1 MSDRRARRK
10 QQLLEAAKAVFEEKG
25 YVAATVDD
33 IVGRVDV
40 ARGTFYLY
48 FDDKLAVFEALVES
62 FMAALGQCIV
72 SIDLTPGAPSP
83 RDQLRA
89 NLRRVVELAVG
100 DPAMVKIALSTAM
113 GVDAG
118 LDEKLSVFYGLLRQ
132 FMDETLETGQRLGI
146 VRSGPRGP
154 MLSIALGGMEGLLL
168 DAVSG
173 AVDSD
178 VDELVESVMRFLES
192 GLLDRPRA

>member
-1 MSDRRARRK
+1 MSDRRARR
-10 QQLLEAAKAVFEEKG
+10 QRQILDAAKAVFEEKG

-33 IVGRVDV
+33 IVSRVDV

-48 FDDKLAVFEALVES
+48 FDDKLGVFEALVHA
-62 FMAALGQCIV
+62 FMEALAGCIV
-72 SIDLTPGAPSP
+72 SIDLSPEAPP
-83 RDQLRA
+83 ARHQLRA
-89 NLRRVVELAVG
+89 NLHRVVELALR

-118 LDEKLSVFYGLLRQ
+118 LDEKLSHFYAGLRQ

-146 VRSGPRGP
+146 VRSAPRGP

-173 AVDSD
+173 AVDAD
-178 VDELVESVMRFLES
+178 ADELADAVMHFLES
-192 GLLDRPRA
+192 GLLHRR